1 MTNTNERFRP
11 QTAVERELLAECE
24 QIATAHGLELADVLA
39 DAVKFWR
46 GPGRSIRPRQWRS
59 RVTAAER
66 LIARGRTIA
75 EYATLGLDPFV
86 EVDGFAR
93 MTAEQLSDEVVYL
106 ADYQA

>member
-1 MTNTNERFRP
+1 MTPESEYSP
-11 QTAVERELLAECE
+11 QTKTEREMLAECA
-24 QIATAHGLELADVLA
+24 QLATMHGCAVAEVLA
-39 DAVKFWR
+39 DAVKYWN
-46 GPGRSIRPRQWRS
+46 GSGRSVHPRLWRS

-106 ADYQA
+106 ADHQG

>member
-1 MTNTNERFRP
+1 MTTNERFRP
-11 QTAVERELLAECE
+11 QTKTERELLAECE

-46 GPGRSIRPRQWRS
+46 GPGRSILPRQWRS

-66 LIARGRTIA
+66 LVARGRAIA
-75 EYATLGLDPFV
+75 EHAVLGVDPFV

-93 MTAEQLSDEVVYL
+93 MTAEQLSEEVAYL
-106 ADYQA
+106 ADHQG